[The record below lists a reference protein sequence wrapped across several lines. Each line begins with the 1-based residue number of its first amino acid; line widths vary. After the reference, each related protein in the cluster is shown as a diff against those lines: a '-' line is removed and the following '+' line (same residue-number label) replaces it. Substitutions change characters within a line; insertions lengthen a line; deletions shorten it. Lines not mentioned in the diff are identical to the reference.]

1 MKKIQIRDRKG
12 FVSQSG
18 KLQALD
24 VLLKTTEKS
33 SSVVVLVED
42 NETLQMLDEY
52 LRCNRSYFS
61 HTCLLDERACNQRK
75 SLQHCQ
81 DIILTS
87 KKVMESMIC
96 PCLDVGVI
104 VDFDFVCST
113 KREEANAIAKF
124 CSGKISSERVQIYR
138 FESTDKRVN
147 AARRVLNKIHS
158 VSSVSTTTRVSE
170 LWGDL
175 SELLI

>member
-24 VLLKTTEKS
+24 VLLKTTTKKS
-33 SSVVVLVED
+33 SSVIVLVED

-61 HTCLLDERACNQRK
+61 HTCLLDERAWNQRK
-75 SLQHCQ
+75 SLQQ

-87 KKVMESMIC
+87 KKAMESIIC

-104 VDFDFVCST
+104 VDFDFICGT
-113 KREEANAIAKF
+113 KREEANAIAKL

>member
-75 SLQHCQ
+75 SLQQ

-104 VDFDFVCST
+104 VDFDFVCGT
-113 KREEANAIAKF
+113 KFEEANAIAKF
-124 CSGKISSERVQIYR
+124 CSGKMISSERVQIYR

>member
-24 VLLKTTEKS
+24 VLLKTTKKS

-52 LRCNRSYFS
+52 LRCNLSYFS

-75 SLQHCQ
+75 FVA

-104 VDFDFVCST
+104 VDFDFICST
-113 KREEANAIAKF
+113 KREEANAIAKL